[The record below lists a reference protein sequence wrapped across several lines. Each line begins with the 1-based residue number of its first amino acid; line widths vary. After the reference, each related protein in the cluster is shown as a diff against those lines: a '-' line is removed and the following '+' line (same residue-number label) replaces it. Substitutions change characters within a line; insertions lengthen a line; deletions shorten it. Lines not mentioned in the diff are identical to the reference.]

1 MGDIFAYKEWDA
13 FVSEKPGG
21 VVEYRNSGDR
31 TLPTLILKPSFITM
45 LRVVPRT
52 VARSAPRRAAR
63 SVRGYAHH
71 AGHVEELVVGGN
83 PTKEYLAN
91 RANIEHHAAGE

>member
-1 MGDIFAYKEWDA
+1 
-13 FVSEKPGG
+13 
-21 VVEYRNSGDR
+21 
-31 TLPTLILKPSFITM
+31 M

-63 SVRGYAHH
+63 SARGYAHH